1 LLYIKIKFI
10 ILYKMSNFKPK
21 TTKKINVNEKN
32 NITLDR
38 KHNEITNMFFKE
50 EELLPKLIAEKKC

>member
-1 LLYIKIKFI
+1 
-10 ILYKMSNFKPK
+10 MSNFKPK